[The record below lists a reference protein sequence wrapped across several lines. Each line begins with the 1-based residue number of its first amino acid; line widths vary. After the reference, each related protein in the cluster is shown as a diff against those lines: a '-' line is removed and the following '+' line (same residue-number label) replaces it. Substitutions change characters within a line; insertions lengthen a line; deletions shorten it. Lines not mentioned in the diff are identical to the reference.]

1 MTADSSNPTAT
12 DPQIAKC
19 WEDHVEA
26 HNAVDINAMAATYT
40 DDCFICHY
48 NVATGEK
55 KVFSGIE
62 GKMAFSEEHLNSLK
76 MKDGTPTTNINVK
89 NYFNGNTL
97 FNQWNI
103 KSDNYSYKDGA
114 DTFVF
119 GGPDKLITHHYQ
131 WYFGT
136 KLVESFGTPKEC
148 FVAHH
153 NFVVAGDVTGVV
165 NTFAE
170 DCVISFFNT
179 ATNTRVEAK
188 GHEEAAKLY
197 TAFLKLIG
205 GKEVATAKGS
215 EGGDNFNGDTAYF
228 AYEIKGAGITKA
240 NDVFCFSG
248 SPDNKIKTLWTC
260 YAGPAFAM

>member
-1 MTADSSNPTAT
+1 MTAASSSPFAT

-19 WEDHVEA
+19 WDAHVEA
-26 HNAVDINAMAATYT
+26 HNDSNIIDMAATYT
-40 DDCFICHY
+40 DDCYICYY
-48 NVATGEK
+48 NVATGVK
-55 KVFSGIE
+55 KEFIGVE
-62 GKMAFSEEHLNSLK
+62 GKMAFSKEHLTSLM
-76 MKDGTPTTNINVK
+76 MKDGTTTTNINVK

-119 GGPDKLITHHYQ
+119 GGTDKLITHHYQ

-136 KLVESFGTPKEC
+136 KLVESFGSPKEC
-148 FVAHH
+148 FHAHH
-153 NFVVAGDVTGVV
+153 EFVVAGDVTGVV

-188 GHEEAAKLY
+188 GHEEAFKLY
-197 TAFLKLIG
+197 TAFLKLLE
-205 GKEVATAKGS
+205 GKEVVTAKGS
-215 EGGDNFNGDTAYF
+215 EGGSGFNGATAYF
-228 AYEIKGAGITKA
+228 AYKCEDAGITKA
-240 NDVFCFSG
+240 NDVFCFSE
-248 SPDNKIKTLWTC
+248 SPENKIKTLWTC
-260 YAGPAFAM
+260 YAGPAFDM